1 MREGQMTTIDG
12 GAAAT
17 RGGIAAVLAKA
28 VTMADAV
35 PQWPLQL
42 LARLVIA
49 LVFWQSGR
57 TKVDGFMLKDST
69 FFLFQDEFRLPFIP
83 PVPAAYMATI
93 AEHVFPVLLV
103 IGLASRL
110 SAAALLGMTLVIQT
124 FVYPDAY
131 VTHGLWAVA
140 LLYII
145 LNGPG
150 RLSLDHLIRRRH
162 MG

>member
-1 MREGQMTTIDG
+1 MTTLDG
-12 GAAAT
+12 NAGT
-17 RGGIAAVLAKA
+17 GRGGVAALAARA
-28 VTMADAV
+28 VRMADAF

-42 LARLVIA
+42 LARIVIA

-69 FFLFQDEFRLPFIP
+69 FFLFQEEFRLPFIP

-103 IGLASRL
+103 VGLASRF
-110 SAAALLGMTLVIQT
+110 SAAALLVMTLVIQT

-131 VTHGLWAVA
+131 VTHGLWAIA
-140 LLYII
+140 LLYLII
-145 LNGPG
+145 NGPG
-150 RLSLDHLIRRRH
+150 KVSIDHLIRRRY

>member
-1 MREGQMTTIDG
+1 MTTIDG

-93 AEHVFPVLLV
+93 AEHLFPVLLV

-131 VTHGLWAVA
+131 VTHGLWAIA

>member
-1 MREGQMTTIDG
+1 MTTIDG